1 MHTRDFGDE
10 PYRDAQGDHGEAACD
25 ADAAGSVQGRSDR
38 EGHDDRGGDSITRR
52 LVHERIANLQ
62 RDGRSAEDG
71 AGVDQDSWD
80 TSWDTSQCSG
90 GRQTRPG

>member
-1 MHTRDFGDE
+1 MHAGDFGDE
-10 PYRDAQGDHGEAACD
+10 PDSDADRDHGEAACD

-62 RDGRSAEDG
+62 RDGRSADDD
-71 AGVDQDSWD
+71 ADVD
-80 TSWDTSQCSG
+80 
-90 GRQTRPG
+90 